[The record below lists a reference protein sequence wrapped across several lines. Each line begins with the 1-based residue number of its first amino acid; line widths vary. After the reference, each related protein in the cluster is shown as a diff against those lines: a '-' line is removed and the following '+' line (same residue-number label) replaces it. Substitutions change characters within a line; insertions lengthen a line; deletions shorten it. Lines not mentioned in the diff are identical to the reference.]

1 MWIAD
6 IIVALMGLDA
16 VLAIAGGLWG
26 ISERR
31 KGPDDPN
38 D

>member
-6 IIVALMGLDA
+6 IIVALMGLYA
-16 VLAIAGGLWG
+16 VLAIAGGIRG
-26 ISERR
+26 VSERR